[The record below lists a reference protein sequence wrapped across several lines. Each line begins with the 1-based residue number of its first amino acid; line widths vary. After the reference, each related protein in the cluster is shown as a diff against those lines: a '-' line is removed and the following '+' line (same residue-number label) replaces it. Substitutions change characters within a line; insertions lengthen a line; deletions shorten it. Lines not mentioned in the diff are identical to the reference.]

1 GTDYLSR
8 AEASGKFY
16 LIRGLLHYVVLN
28 IHRPLRVVEVSRHR
42 VGLLLVK
49 VTKLRNF
56 TGAAHQQLLRE
67 FLSRLRVDG
76 TQQYPVVG
84 YIVTLQNDIV
94 YRNLSPLVNTEVQID
109 GVIVNFGL
117 HRIYRERK
125 IAVVQV

>member
-1 GTDYLSR
+1 TRLTAQAEPLPVAPGQGFPGRFIKEIPRGKIVEGKAQGTDYLSR

-16 LIRGLLHYVVLN
+16 LIGGLLHYVVLN

-84 YIVTLQNDIV
+84 
-94 YRNLSPLVNTEVQID
+94 
-109 GVIVNFGL
+109 
-117 HRIYRERK
+117 
-125 IAVVQV
+125 